1 MMEMQPGEELLS
13 VRGLRVEYPVRLGA
27 FRTYGTVSAL
37 NEVSLDIRAG
47 ETLAVVGESGCG
59 KTTLARTIL
68 GLATPTA
75 GEFAFMGRR
84 FDPVSADLDY
94 RRNVQMVFQDPFDS
108 LNPRKSVYRT
118 LAQPLKIH
126 GVVAPGDVRAEIV
139 RLLETVGLS
148 PGEMYLDRFP
158 HQFSGGQRQRL
169 GIARAL
175 SIRPRLIVLDEA
187 VSALDISIRAQ
198 ILALLG
204 KLQRELRIAYL
215 FITHD
220 LGVVRSVCDRVA
232 VMYLGEIVET
242 GTVDEVFERPAHPY
256 TRALLAASPIPDPKR
271 GRARPHEALTGEV
284 PSALHPPAGCR
295 FHTRCPLAMRI
306 CEHTAPAF
314 RNLTPSHS
322 AACHFAGVEAPS
334 PEEQ

>member
-158 HQFSGGQRQRL
+158 HQFSGGQRQRVA
-169 GIARAL
+169 IARAL
-175 SIRPRLIVLDEA
+175 APGPAAIIADEPL
-187 VSALDISIRAQ
+187 SALDMSIQSQ
-198 ILALLG
+198 ILNLLSD
-204 KLQRELRIAYL
+204 LRGRLGVSYL
-215 FITHD
+215 LISHD
-220 LGVVRSVCDRVA
+220 LAAVHHLADRVA
-232 VMYLGEIVET
+232 AMYLGRIVE
-242 GTVDEVFERPAHPY
+242 VAPRDALFAAPAHPY
-256 TRALLAASPIPDPKR
+256 SAALLDAVPRIGTGKRIPGHALIGDMPSPMAPPPGCAFHPRCPRAL
-271 GRARPHEALTGEV
+271 ARCAEEV
-284 PSALHPPAGCR
+284 PALIR
-295 FHTRCPLAMRI
+295 FDADR
-306 CEHTAPAF
+306 EV
-314 RNLTPSHS
+314 
-322 AACHFAGVEAPS
+322 ACHNPLVAGGA
-334 PEEQ
+334 